1 MTNHYLPTRADQLKP
16 GDVVRDPYSDGLEAA
31 ITYAADDGGMVRLV
45 FDGNEREAVLF
56 EPGEMLDRR
65 ITDEEHGALSA
76 PGVRDE

>member
-1 MTNHYLPTRADQLKP
+1 MANYLPTRADQLQP

-45 FDGNEREAVLF
+45 FDGNEGEAVLF

-65 ITDEEHGALSA
+65 VADDEYGALMA
-76 PGVRDE
+76 PGDW